1 MSKRYN
7 SVKEFLLTMLE
18 DSHTTREKIYGALD
32 FCTLSEVITTKEK
45 QKLLFELMDEFHKID
60 HVQLVFGKLPRIAS
74 NTNTHNRVK
83 RINLNSITLNSNCK
97 ICGEELE
104 GFKCTNCNI
113 SWDSVRA
120 STVRNLFNKKEEK
133 SETGRNMEE
142 PTRVDPTVE
151 TITREELEERM
162 RNTLNNVPDR
172 GVSYQ
177 SINPEQWISEDNNE

>member
-1 MSKRYN
+1 MSKRYK
-7 SVKEFLLTMLE
+7 SVKKFLLTMLE
-18 DSHTTREKIYGALD
+18 DLHTTRENIYGVLD
-32 FCTLSEVITTKEK
+32 FCTLSEVITTGEK
-45 QKLLFELMDEFHKID
+45 QKLLFELMNEFHKLD

-120 STVRNLFNKKEEK
+120 STVKDLFNKIEK
-133 SETGRNMEE
+133 SIEE
-142 PTRVDPTVE
+142 GSIPIDPSFGTFYSLSEEEFEERVGTTSEYIGNFEAEVRVDS
-151 TITREELEERM
+151 EE
-162 RNTLNNVPDR
+162 
-172 GVSYQ
+172 
-177 SINPEQWISEDNNE
+177 INE